1 MTLDTLTNFLLD
13 IPVYFVN
20 GLLWP
25 LYALTGILPALVSMA
40 SAGMSALVIDAPL
53 QSLSSS
59 RPTRA
64 GRESQAAPSHLSQ
77 IYSGVV
83 LVVWLVA
90 QWGMGAPVPWI
101 GAAMWLASFVAV
113 LLAANQQFTLLDG
126 QKKAILGYALLV
138 IASRLYLGY
147 MEQITPEQWAAMLG
161 SADSA
166 AQVLANTRGNVT
178 AILTWT
184 LWLVYPM
191 GFFYMVAQQVGLY
204 PTSLTQP
211 RANPAQVLKRLRYRG
226 GR

>member
-1 MTLDTLTNFLLD
+1 VTLDTLTNFLLD

>member
-40 SAGMSALVIDAPL
+40 SAGMIALVIDAPL